1 MQPLPLK
8 TRRMYFYTLILV
20 FIAAVPFLILYALGY
35 RFDEKL
41 LLIPTG
47 GLYIATDRGGAEVFL
62 NDEQVRET
70 GTFRKAFFIQNLE
83 PGTISVRVS
92 KPDYYSW
99 SKNLDVEAHVV
110 TEATAFM
117 LPTKPVLREI
127 PALTTLVETTGTT
140 TSTST
145 MLSVE
150 HTAVLELFGLVA
162 TTTKSGDVRIS
173 PIPEPVVL
181 GPQRISSSTSAREEE
196 TSTTTK
202 ESQGIALVE
211 TNGGLSAMWVLEDG
225 NAPYY
230 FCDLHGECITQI
242 PINTRDLKVSNFD
255 FFPGRSDVVLIT
267 REDGIYA
274 TEIDPRGGQNTQSVY
289 SVSGAD
295 FRLGARGEI
304 YVRNGNEFFEVML

>member
-8 TRRMYFYTLILV
+8 TRRMYFYTLIVV
-20 FIAAVPFLILYALGY
+20 FVAAVPFLILYALGY
-35 RFDEKL
+35 RLDEKL

-47 GLYIATDRGGAEVFL
+47 GLYIATDVSGAEVFL

-83 PGTISVRVS
+83 PGTIAVRVS

-110 TEATAFM
+110 TEARAFM

-127 PALTTLVETTGTT
+127 PALTTVVEITGTT
-140 TSTST
+140 TATT
-145 MLSVE
+145 TALNIE
-150 HTAVLELFGLVA
+150 HTAVLELFGLMA
-162 TTTKSGDVRIS
+162 TTTKSGSVRIS

-181 GPQRISSSTSAREEE
+181 GPQRILPATSVEADIAP
-196 TSTTTK
+196 TTTK

-211 TNGGLSAMWVLEDG
+211 ANGGLKALWMLED
-225 NAPYY
+225 NTAPYY
-230 FCDLHGECITQI
+230 FCNLHGECVDQI
-242 PINTRDLKVSNFD
+242 AINTRDLTISNFD
-255 FFPGRSDVVLIT
+255 FFPGRSDVVLVT
-267 REDGIYA
+267 RTDGIYA
-274 TEIDPRGGQNTQSVY
+274 TEIDARGGQNTQSLY

-304 YVRNGNEFFEVML
+304 YVRNGDQFFEVVM